1 MLLMVRK
8 LIREENACSPVI
20 ELIHAWINGYIRL
33 YSPKPRSHRDSCHQT
48 AKSEVSKCFNPAE
61 SISSTRKYCRNSHP
75 TRVFHLRSWAGES
88 VSLPLQPPNASV
100 SLRALN
106 SSKVT
111 GRRSTCKRSDSR
123 LQRSCGSPVTATVTG
138 LSSNFCPL
146 SMRYRNVIT

>member
-8 LIREENACSPVI
+8 LIREENARSPVI
-20 ELIHAWINGYIRL
+20 KLIHAWINGYIRL
-33 YSPKPRSHRDSCHQT
+33 YSPKPRRNAPHSASHRTPCHQT

-123 LQRSCGSPVTATVTG
+123 LQ
-138 LSSNFCPL
+138 
-146 SMRYRNVIT
+146 